1 MDDFSRHI
9 PRIDLLKRSLVDKV
23 RDNQELLKSLQK
35 GDAVA
40 RKTLHQLADTHFQ
53 EMEDEKDDDF
63 WLLPF

>member
-1 MDDFSRHI
+1 
-9 PRIDLLKRSLVDKV
+9 
-23 RDNQELLKSLQK
+23 LKSLQK

-40 RKTLHQLADTHFQ
+40 RKILNQLADTHFQ